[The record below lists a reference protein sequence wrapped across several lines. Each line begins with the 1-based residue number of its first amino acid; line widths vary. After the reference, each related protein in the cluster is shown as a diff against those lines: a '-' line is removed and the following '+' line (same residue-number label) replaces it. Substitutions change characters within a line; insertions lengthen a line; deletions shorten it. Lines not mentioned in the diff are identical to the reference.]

1 MDYNPTTIPTEEQLN
16 YKSSFDKFLDEQEE
30 RERNQKKT
38 EDELLDSDKKGNNK
52 ESALSFKR
60 RIDRVAKKAVKKLR
74 DSEPNANAHDEE
86 SVAKLVGYVAES
98 KNLSEEEK
106 NIIRLKRRSIADRTS
121 QLLAEESGS
130 VNKQEEVLT
139 LSPDEALSLAVSE
152 NIAEDNASGLVQI
165 NNGISNGQ
173 DGGSEKSLIVE
184 NRVAEVTDLIVPQ
197 NLFEFLDSEPATD
210 DGINSKSAKALKLA
224 RIIKIKEL
232 VGSKISK
239 PGDAAN
245 SGILAGAP
253 SFHHLG
259 NGDKKSVETTSP
271 ESEPKPRAELRKD
284 FEFISAYA
292 LFNQIK
298 NSFRKLG
305 MDKRRL
311 EVDDIGNELRV
322 AAPLAKTSK
331 FGIDRDIK
339 LYSTQESKYIVS
351 TPKDL
356 KRGWASE
363 QRSGH
368 EYGRA
373 LEGDSVRTNQNR
385 SDIGS
390 EVVYDREVEQFVALR
405 GKRQTVLATI
415 YDRASRVSETS
426 VMPDPARLESNF
438 SVNSFERYLEVV
450 VSRSRAVDSKQLKK
464 IVSKKLGRQLT
475 LFEQKNVDNF
485 WLKREARLSSVN
497 PNAYKPIVDSKE
509 ASTIGGNNDSSSVA
523 IEADPHRRDKP
534 FTDVHPKAN
543 ARNRYTK
550 NTMLD
555 YNSSGMNITI
565 VILAIAV
572 LVSAITYAIIIMI

>member
-1 MDYNPTTIPTEEQLN
+1 MDHNPTTIPTEEQLN

-106 NIIRLKRRSIADRTS
+106 NIIRLKRKSIADRTS

-130 VNKQEEVLT
+130 VNKQEEEL
-139 LSPDEALSLAVSE
+139 ALSLAVSE

-165 NNGISNGQ
+165 NNGISNDQ
-173 DGGSEKSLIVE
+173 DGDSEKSLIVE

-232 VGSKISK
+232 VSSKIGSA
-239 PGDAAN
+239 GASVN

-271 ESEPKPRAELRKD
+271 ESEPKPGAELRKD

-292 LFNQIK
+292 LFKQIK

-322 AAPLAKTSK
+322 AAPLAKASK

-509 ASTIGGNNDSSSVA
+509 ASTIGGNNDSNFVVREPGSH
-523 IEADPHRRDKP
+523 EKDKP
-534 FTDVHPKAN
+534 FNDVRPKTN
-543 ARNRYTK
+543 TRSRYTK

>member
-1 MDYNPTTIPTEEQLN
+1 MDHNPTTIPTEEQLN

-106 NIIRLKRRSIADRTS
+106 NIIRLKRKSIADRTS

-130 VNKQEEVLT
+130 VNKQEEEL
-139 LSPDEALSLAVSE
+139 ALSLAVSE

-165 NNGISNGQ
+165 NNGISNDQ
-173 DGGSEKSLIVE
+173 DGDSEKSLIVE

-232 VGSKISK
+232 VSSKIGSA
-239 PGDAAN
+239 GASVN

-271 ESEPKPRAELRKD
+271 ESEPKPGAELRKD

-292 LFNQIK
+292 LFKQIK
-298 NSFRKLG
+298 NSSGKLCI
-305 MDKRRL
+305 DKLRP
-311 EVDDIGNELRV
+311 EVDDIERELRV

-415 YDRASRVSETS
+415 YDRASRASETS
-426 VMPDPARLESNF
+426 VVPDPARLESNF

-450 VSRSRAVDSKQLKK
+450 VSRSRAIDSKQLKK

-534 FTDVHPKAN
+534 FNDVRPKTN
-543 ARNRYTK
+543 TRSRYTK